1 MRSFYHFLMT
11 YRGKLKPNDES
22 RLADWAYKSFDF
34 PKHSADYDE
43 ISKYLETNS
52 PFPGALTVFDELWE
66 VYKDKK

>member
-1 MRSFYHFLMT
+1 MT

-22 RLADWAYKSFDF
+22 RLAEWAYKTFDF
-34 PKHSADYDE
+34 PKHSSNYDE

-66 VYKDKK
+66 VYKENN

>member
-11 YRGKLKPNDES
+11 YRGKLKPDEFS
-22 RLADWAYKSFDF
+22 RLADWAYTSFDF

-43 ISKYLETNS
+43 ISRYLETES

-66 VYKDKK
+66 IYTEHD